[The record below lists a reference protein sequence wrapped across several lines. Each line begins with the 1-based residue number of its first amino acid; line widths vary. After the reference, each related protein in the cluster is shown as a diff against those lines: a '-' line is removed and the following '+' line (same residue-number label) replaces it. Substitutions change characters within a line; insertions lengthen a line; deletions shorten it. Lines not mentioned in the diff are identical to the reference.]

1 MTGQVA
7 TACGK
12 DLVPFALVGLY
23 LGLHVSLKLLLEK
36 LAFRKG
42 QGSGGV
48 IQRTRQVPV
57 CPQDGSDIYF
67 LCPFLSCFEPWSC
80 KEVSGEQA
88 AIPGVS
94 LL

>member
-12 DLVPFALVGLY
+12 DLMPFALVGLY
-23 LGLHVSLKLLLEK
+23 LGLHVPLRLLREK

-48 IQRTRQVPV
+48 IRRIRQVPV
-57 CPQDGSDIYF
+57 CPQDGSDICF
-67 LCPFLSCFEPWSC
+67 LGPFLSCFEP
-80 KEVSGEQA
+80 
-88 AIPGVS
+88 
-94 LL
+94 

>member
-1 MTGQVA
+1 MIGQVA

-12 DLVPFALVGLY
+12 DLMPFVLVGLY
-23 LGLHVSLKLLLEK
+23 LGLHVPLRLLQEK

-57 CPQDGSDIYF
+57 CPQDGSDICF
-67 LCPFLSCFEPWSC
+67 LGPFLSCFEP
-80 KEVSGEQA
+80 
-88 AIPGVS
+88 
-94 LL
+94 